1 MTEQEKKKTANLED
15 MQAFGRVI
23 HNKGI
28 GSEGTCSTAAGT
40 AAKTVTVGTTFSPVA
55 GATLIVLFQNGI
67 SVASPT
73 LAVTYT
79 DGSGTQQ
86 TLAAKPIYYRG
97 AAIAA
102 DMVKEGAKI
111 ILRYDGTNFNVVGD
125 LDQSHLSV
133 PLSQKGS
140 AGGVASLDE
149 NGMVPS
155 EQLPSYVDDVVELLA
170 ITDTAPEHCAKGDLY
185 FNTTTKKVVR
195 ATATDTWGTGATT
208 NTDPEKGKIYVDLTD
223 DKTYRWGGTAMVS
236 ISNQTIPKTDGISGS
251 TVNRYSECSTAASTA
266 AKTASITAG
275 TFSLEKGARVTVA
288 FANEN
293 TADNPTLNINN
304 TGAKSIY
311 IQGEQVTTDDSK
323 GLLKGTCDF
332 VYNGSAWDMV
342 AGAGGGGGESVFG
355 KIRVSLTA
363 LVNGVA
369 GSASLLN
376 GVIVTLM
383 NTTDNVQVGVQTWAG
398 EQIVFQ
404 KLTPQKNYSVTVS
417 AKTGFKTPAVQTVTN
432 LGIGEEVSKTFQYE
446 ALEYTIEMTSNQDTQ
461 QTQDADLDRTASGVY
476 LTAQY
481 TYGGET
487 VAFGSQLHNGDTV
500 LIPSDTD
507 ISTLSITASSSPSGY
522 SKEASVD
529 NTNKKLS
536 VAYST
541 TKVFL
546 AVTASQG
553 DVVTGN
559 TFKVNGTNITPNDNT
574 SFVKVPTGDSI
585 TVTAPDVS
593 GYGKVIT
600 GGGTASGTSQTVTA
614 AYTYGVLRLTVAMSD
629 ASAADLANVAP
640 QISVNSGA
648 AVAMT
653 GSGGVFEVNLDVNDT
668 YEITFN
674 SLVAAGY
681 QTPSTISGTFG
692 GGLEEK
698 SATYQ
703 TTILTLGSIQTTKN
717 GSVQGSNPQGV
728 GVTVEYTGQSAAVT
742 LSAVNDTVKVPSNL
756 TPTLTPAT
764 VYGYQAS
771 ATESSGSITL
781 TYATVAYALTV
792 QTNQSVHTDIAQTV
806 IRVSGTGIS
815 ANGYLDFMGAQN
827 ATEVLVPANVTPTA
841 ACQSGQPDTAE
852 YSQTISVDSTNH
864 VITAQH
870 DTEVLTVTL
879 AQQDG
884 SDSDISSEEATVKAG
899 QTTLGTLESGESM
912 KIAYGT
918 EYTVEVADVQ
928 GYTTPT
934 TVTRTAQAASNS
946 VTMTWVYNPIMYCY
960 VKIDQ
965 TQSGDTSMIT
975 VSDSLNGVLNGT
987 NLQTL
992 NPSTGK
998 HANEALQ
1005 AIRDSSHLYMGTFA
1019 NSKMTLRQLK
1029 DNDGTKYLDG
1039 TTANM
1044 NGSDGD
1050 HYLHIGNP
1058 PYIKRVQGSDG
1069 GNVVIYG
1076 LAVGGQPDSSWK
1088 QIITAEDLLGV
1099 HEAIASDMGNNTT
1112 GVLYSKSG
1120 SVSTASVSQANF
1132 KQKARNKGTGFTIVT
1147 WEWHCVMQLL
1157 FYAWYGRTNAQ
1168 AQCGKGSNTNT
1179 RTLGTKD
1186 SLGMTDTTTDNGEA
1200 DNTKFWGI
1208 ENWWG
1213 CKYEWIDN
1221 VAVQDRVWTVTD
1233 VKTGTTRNAGTAS
1246 SESNS
1251 WITKMMLSAN
1261 LDFIPTANTG
1271 GSETTYYCDYYYSNT
1286 GSRVVARSYYYAL
1299 AYGGVACVSADID
1312 SSNTGTNR
1320 GSRLAFHGT
1329 IEIS

>member
-28 GSEGTCSTAAGT
+28 GSEGICSTAAGT

-111 ILRYDGTNFNVVGD
+111 ILRYDGTNFNIVGD

-170 ITDTAPEHCAKGDLY
+170 VTDTAPEHCAKGDLY

-195 ATATDTWGTGATT
+195 ATATDTWGTGSTT

-223 DKTYRWGGTAMVS
+223 DKTYRWGGTAMVP
-236 ISNQTIPKTDGISGS
+236 ISNPTIPKTDGITGS
-251 TVNRYSECSTAASTA
+251 TVNRYSECSTAAGTA

-376 GVIVTLM
+376 GVTVTLM

-446 ALEYTIEMTSNQDTQ
+446 ALEYTVEMTSNQDTQ

-541 TKVFL
+541 TKVFMT
-546 AVTASQG
+546 VTASQG

-559 TFKVNGTNITPNDNT
+559 TFKINGTNITPNDNT

-600 GGGTASGTSQTVTA
+600 GGGTATGTSQTVTA
-614 AYTYGVLRLTVAMSD
+614 TYTYGVLRLTVAMSD

-681 QTPSTISGTFG
+681 QTPSSISGTFG

-728 GVTVEYTGQSAAVT
+728 GVKVEYTGQSAAVT
-742 LSAVNDTVKVPSNL
+742 LSAVNDTVKVPGNL
-756 TPTLTPAT
+756 TPTLTPST

-771 ATESSGSITL
+771 ASESSGSITL

-792 QTNQSVHTDIAQTV
+792 QTNQSAHTDIAQTV

-815 ANGYLDFMGAQN
+815 ANGYLDFTGAQN

-841 ACQSGQPDTAE
+841 ACQSGQPNTAE
-852 YSQTISVDSTNH
+852 YRQTISVDSTNH
-864 VITAQH
+864 AITAQY
-870 DTEVLTVTL
+870 DTEVLTVSITKDSG
-879 AQQDG
+879 DG
-884 SDSDISSEEATVKAG
+884 DLSTCSIAVTDG
-899 QTTLGTLESGESM
+899 QTSLGTLTSASPTM
-912 KIAYGT
+912 KIAYGIN
-918 EYTVEVADVQ
+918 YTLTPSSLEGYNAPAAVTKDWSDAATKSVTFGYEEVTLIT
-928 GYTTPT
+928 GYIILDQTSSDPT
-934 TVTRTAQAASNS
+934 TKVLDEAGHTYSNYQRPAVIDAIRAASH
-946 VTMTWVYNPIMYCY
+946 CY
-960 VKIDQ
+960 V
-965 TQSGDTSMIT
+965 
-975 VSDSLNGVLNGT
+975 
-987 NLQTL
+987 
-992 NPSTGK
+992 
-998 HANEALQ
+998 
-1005 AIRDSSHLYMGTFA
+1005 GTFA
-1019 NSKMTLRQLK
+1019 NNKMTLKQL
-1029 DNDGTKYLDG
+1029 DDTDGTKYADG
-1039 TTANM
+1039 TSAASDIASTSKDVFMRLPFFFTRVSTYATDKIKIEFAFDPNQTVTTTAQPD
-1044 NGSDGD
+1044 GSGW
-1050 HYLHIGNP
+1050 
-1058 PYIKRVQGSDG
+1058 KQWG
-1069 GNVVIYG
+1069 GNDLIGKYE
-1076 LAVGGQPDSSWK
+1076 AYEANSKTYSISGQTP
-1088 QIITAEDLLGV
+1088 T
-1099 HEAIASDMGNNTT
+1099 GN
-1112 GVLYSKSG
+1112 
-1120 SVSTASVSQANF
+1120 VSQADF
-1132 KQKARNKGTGFTIVT
+1132 KSHARSKGTGFTIVK
-1147 WEWHCVMQLL
+1147 WRHQNIMAIL
-1157 FYAWYGRTNAQ
+1157 FYAYYGHTNCQ
-1168 AQCGKGSNTNT
+1168 SLIGSGANSNNKQTGLKN
-1179 RTLGTKD
+1179 
-1186 SLGMTDTTTDNGEA
+1186 SLGMTDTTSANGNTDNIV
-1200 DNTKFWGI
+1200 FWGL

-1213 CKYEWIDN
+1213 NKYEWVDN
-1221 VAVQDRVWTVTD
+1221 VVVNSGTWVITEDD
-1233 VKTGTTRNAGTAS
+1233 GTTRTPTGTMAAAGSWVYPSKFVLNDDLDVIGAS
-1246 SESNS
+1246 GQ
-1251 WITKMMLSAN
+1251 
-1261 LDFIPTANTG
+1261 TG
-1271 GSETTYYCDYYYSNT
+1271 GSDSTGYCDGQYIANQS
-1286 GSRVVARSYYYAL
+1286 SRVVARSCSNA
-1299 AYGGVACVSADID
+1299 AANGGVACVRASLD
-1312 SSNTGTNR
+1312 SSDSSSYY
-1320 GSRLAFHGT
+1320 GSRLAFTGT